1 MPPSQPS
8 RQPSRHPCPSDAAT
22 ILIEVPG
29 TRLRFV
35 SA

>member
-1 MPPSQPS
+1 MPQPSNQPS
-8 RQPSRHPCPSDAAT
+8 RQPRPSDPAT

-29 TRLRFV
+29 TRLRLV